1 MLRLALSVQNAAN
14 LLCSLSALIGSGR
27 SLLMRSFWCLI
38 LLIGSCV
45 FAFSQAAP
53 SDPSSTSALGT
64 AQVTQDPAQP
74 QNQMPPDG
82 KAPAPTPTAN
92 RSDSNA
98 SQAAPAQSSEP
109 RYLRTGTDIRAA
121 LDTPLSSKTSKVGD
135 RFTATIEAP
144 VKDSS
149 GNVVIPIGSKL
160 NGQISEPVNAKLE
173 GAIKDMGHID
183 LRFTDIQLPDGTD
196 VPISAALISVH
207 NNHADSSK
215 MSTTRQNHPGT
226 SAIGANTGGVTAL
239 GRPIKGVAVGNLA
252 GGGYVLATTS
262 KQVGL
267 PAESVLRLRTD
278 RNTTLP

>member
-1 MLRLALSVQNAAN
+1 
-14 LLCSLSALIGSGR
+14 
-27 SLLMRSFWCLI
+27 MRSFWCLV
-38 LLIGSCV
+38 LLIGSYV
-45 FAFSQAAP
+45 FAFSQTAP
-53 SDPSSTSALGT
+53 SDPSSASAQAT
-64 AQVTQDPAQP
+64 APATQDPAQAR
-74 QNQMPPDG
+74 NQTPPDG
-82 KAPAPTPTAN
+82 KAPAPTPTMN
-92 RSDSNA
+92 KSDSNA
-98 SQAAPAQSSEP
+98 AQAVPAQSSGP
-109 RYLRTGTDIRAA
+109 RYLHAGTDIRAA

-149 GNVVIPIGSKL
+149 GNIAIPVGSKL
-160 NGQISEPVNAKLE
+160 NGQIGEAVDTKLE

-196 VPISAALISVH
+196 VPISVALISVH
-207 NNHADSSK
+207 NNRADISK
-215 MSTTRQNHPGT
+215 MGTTRQSQPGS
-226 SAIGANTGGVTAL
+226 SAIGANTGEVTTL

-267 PAESVLRLRTD
+267 PAESVLRLRID

>member
-1 MLRLALSVQNAAN
+1 
-14 LLCSLSALIGSGR
+14 
-27 SLLMRSFWCLI
+27 MRSFWCFV

-45 FAFSQAAP
+45 FAFSQTAP
-53 SDPSSTSALGT
+53 SDPSPATVPGT
-64 AQVTQDPAQP
+64 APAAQDPAQP
-74 QNQMPPDG
+74 QNQIPPDG

-92 RSDSNA
+92 KSDSNA
-98 SQAAPAQSSEP
+98 SQAAPAQSSGP
-109 RYLRTGTDIRAA
+109 RYLHAGTDIRAA

-149 GNVVIPIGSKL
+149 GNIVIPVGSKL
-160 NGQISEPVNAKLE
+160 NGQIEPADEKIE

-215 MSTTRQNHPGT
+215 MVTAHESQPGS
-226 SAIGANTGGVTAL
+226 SAIGANTGGIRAL

-267 PAESVLRLRTD
+267 PAESVLRLRID